1 MSSNL
6 RHPEDFSSYL
16 DRDFSDQRYEEI
28 RAHLEI
34 CPKCREELEIWRNI
48 DAAFRSPELEL
59 EVPPFLWQ
67 RIASRINGPSVPRG
81 WRVWTAGF
89 GLTRGSLISRAALA
103 LGTVLAITWAGNRIV
118 RYRADAQIRA
128 MITHSQPEW
137 KAENPFERLVDDDT
151 EENPFQKV
159 LSSGPRKALRN

>member
-1 MSSNL
+1 M
-6 RHPEDFSSYL
+6 
-16 DRDFSDQRYEEI
+16 
-28 RAHLEI
+28 
-34 CPKCREELEIWRNI
+34 
-48 DAAFRSPELEL
+48 
-59 EVPPFLWQ
+59 
-67 RIASRINGPSVPRG
+67 
-81 WRVWTAGF
+81 AGF
-89 GLTRGSLISRAALA
+89 GLTRGSLISKAALA
-103 LGTVLAITWAGNRIV
+103 TGVVLAITWAGNRIV

>member
-6 RHPEDFSSYL
+6 RHPEDFSCYL
-16 DRDFSDQRYEEI
+16 DRDFSDEQYQEI

-34 CPKCREELEIWRNI
+34 CPKCREELEVWRNI
-48 DAAFRSPELEL
+48 DAAFRSPEFEL
-59 EVPPFLWQ
+59 DVPPFLWQ
-67 RIASRINGPSVPRG
+67 RIANQINGSAPQG

-89 GLTRGSLISRAALA
+89 GRTRGSLISKVALA
-103 LGTVLAITWAGNRIV
+103 LGIVLAVTWAGDRIV

-151 EENPFQKV
+151 EEENPFQKV
-159 LSSGPRKALRN
+159 LSSGPRKVLRN